1 MNILVIGG
9 GGREYAIIWK
19 IIRDEGNKHKIYAA
33 PGNGGICDIADCVE
47 IKADEIDKLLEFA
60 KEKEIDF
67 TIVGPEVP
75 LSMGIVDLFR
85 NNDLKIFGPDKIST
99 QIESSKIFAKDFM
112 NKYGIPTADYIKFNG
127 FETANKYI
135 SHLNPPFVL
144 KADGLSAGKGSFV
157 IKYTEDAIKIAKD
170 MLLKKSLGEAGAK
183 IVIESFLRG
192 EEASLLVLLDGNRYR
207 LFLPSQDHK
216 QVFDGDKGLNTGGMG
231 AYAPYKGIDDELLA
245 KIRTDIIEKTIEGF
259 KKEGIDYRGIL
270 YVGLMLT
277 EKGPYVVEYNA
288 RFGDPET
295 QALMP
300 ILKSNLLDLLM
311 SAADGD
317 LGERKI
323 EFYNKYACCVVF
335 ASEGY
340 PKAYEK
346 GIEIKGLPFRDSDDK
361 LVFHAGTKRIDGK
374 FVTNG
379 GRVLNAIGLGEKLD
393 EAIENAYKITEDVFF
408 ENMHYRTDIGEKG
421 LKYEK

>member
-1 MNILVIGG
+1 MNVLVVGG

-19 IIRDEGNKHKIYAA
+19 IIRDEGDKNKIYVA
-33 PGNGGICDIADCVE
+33 PGNGGICDMVDCVD
-47 IKADEIDKLLEFA
+47 IKAEEIEKLLEFA
-60 KEKEIDF
+60 KDKEIDF

-75 LSMGIVDLFR
+75 LSKGIVDLFKE
-85 NNDLKIFGPDKIST
+85 NGLKIFGPDKIAT

-112 NKYGIPTADYIKFNG
+112 SKYGIPTADYIKFNG

-135 SHLNPPFVL
+135 SHLDPPFVV

-157 IKYTEDAIKIAKD
+157 IRYTEDAINIAENL
-170 MLLKKSLGEAGAK
+170 LLKKTLGEAGARI
-183 IVIESFLRG
+183 IVESFLKG
-192 EEASLLVLLDGNRYR
+192 EEASLLVLLDGKNYR

-231 AYAPYKGIDDELLA
+231 AYAPYKGIDEELLA
-245 KIRTDIIEKTIEGF
+245 KIKTDIVEKTIEGF

-277 EKGPYVVEYNA
+277 ENGPYVVEYNA

-300 ILKSNLLDLLM
+300 VLKSNLLDLLM
-311 SAADGD
+311 SAANGD
-317 LGERKI
+317 LGEREI
-323 EFYNKYACCVVF
+323 EFYDKYACCVVF

-346 GIEIKGLPFRDSDDK
+346 GIEIKGLPYKNSENK
-361 LVFHAGTKRIDGK
+361 LIFHAGTKKIGEK

-379 GRVLNAIGLGEKLD
+379 GRVLNAIGLGDKLD
-393 EAIENAYKITEDVFF
+393 EAIENAYKITDEVFF
-408 ENMHYRTDIGEKG
+408 GNMHYRTDIGEKG

>member
-9 GGREYAIIWK
+9 GGREYSIIWK
-19 IIRDEGNKHKIYAA
+19 ILREGGDHKIYAA
-33 PGNGGICDIADCVE
+33 PGNGGICDMVE
-47 IKADEIDKLLEFA
+47 CCDIKADEIEKLLDFA
-60 KEKEIDF
+60 KDSKIDF
-67 TIVGPEVP
+67 TIVGPEAP
-75 LSMGIVDLFR
+75 LANGIVDRFEE
-85 NNDLKIFGPDKIST
+85 NGLKIFGPNKEAA
-99 QIESSKIFAKDFM
+99 QLESSKVFAKDFM

-135 SHLNPPFVL
+135 SHLTPPFVV

-157 IKYTEDAIKIAKD
+157 IKYTEDAIKIAED
-170 MLLKKSLGEAGAK
+170 LLLKKTLGESGARI
-183 IVIESFLRG
+183 IVESFLNG
-192 EEASLLVLLDGNRYR
+192 EESSLLVLLDGSDYR

-216 QVFDGDKGLNTGGMG
+216 RVFDGGRGLNTGGMG
-231 AYAPYKGIDDELLA
+231 AYAPYRGIDDELLERI
-245 KIRTDIIEKTIEGF
+245 KVEIVKKTINGL

-270 YVGLMLT
+270 YIGLMLT

-300 ILKSNLLDLLM
+300 ILKSNLVELLM
-311 SAADGD
+311 SASEGE

-323 EFYNKYACCVVF
+323 EFYDKYSCCVVF

-340 PKAYEK
+340 PKAYNK
-346 GIEIKGLPFRDSDDK
+346 GVEIKGLPYRGDDNRF
-361 LVFHAGTKRIDGK
+361 VFHAGTKKIGDT
-374 FVTNG
+374 FISNG
-379 GRVLNAIGLGEKLD
+379 GRVLNAIGLGDTLAD
-393 EAIENAYKITEDVFF
+393 AIENAYKITDDVFF
-408 ENMHYRTDIGEKG
+408 ENMHYRTDIGRKG